1 MNYLTRA
8 KHLLRDLNVEGC
20 RIDEIV
26 DLEKELDM
34 FLPEAYKEF
43 LLWIGKDTNKF
54 LQGSEVEYKHLVKI
68 QGGANELLKENGH
81 PRLPDNAFVFHIHQG
96 YQFSYFLLDGNDDPE
111 VYFYDEVI
119 TRGVE
124 SLEKPYSSWLA
135 TEAEIHCMY
144 WRAEN
149 YEKN

>member
-1 MNYLTRA
+1 MTYLTRT
-8 KHLLRDLNVEGC
+8 KHMLRDIIVLGC

-26 DLEKELDM
+26 DLEKELDI

-43 LLWIGKDTNKF
+43 LLWMGKDTNKF
-54 LQGSEVEYKHLVKI
+54 LEGSEVEYKHLVKI
-68 QGGANELLKENGH
+68 QAWADELLKENGH
-81 PRLPDNAFVFHIHQG
+81 LLLPDNAFVFHIHQG

-111 VYFYDEVI
+111 VYFYDEVV
-119 TRGVE
+119 TKGVE
-124 SLEKPYSSWLA
+124 SLDKPYSSWLA